1 MRAGR
6 FNRRAIHF
14 TVCALLGASASSV
27 LGQTGRPAPA
37 SPQPARADDV
47 PPAAPQNGRPQAEP
61 PARNGVGDGNPSQ
74 YRRPAPEG
82 KVILAFDNVPVEE
95 TIPFVVETTGKVVM
109 PVKLNTL
116 RAQTI
121 TLINDNPIP
130 RSQAL
135 DLLFAAFRLNDIGVV
150 EREDRIIIGSITD
163 IVSTG
168 IEMPVLGPDDDV
180 MYRQDLGNFVVK
192 VFRLE
197 RATAEAIGEQLE
209 EKLPDY
215 ASLTVDTNSNQIVV
229 TGDIGLLQHL
239 QRLINE
245 LDKTFIKVK
254 TKTYRLKYADAS
266 EIADNILELFEEDAS
281 QASAARSAR
290 TTAARRTAR
299 TRAATAQTTQTTG
312 QPGPIAELRLT
323 VNTQQNTVTMQADPN
338 VIDEVDRLIYEFW
351 DLPRPEGTSKLY
363 VLRYSDPIKV
373 RDMLQELLQG
383 GSGAR
388 TTTTRGGGAGGRT
401 GVDEAISGVYKM
413 EAFPDSN
420 SLLVLS
426 KTEETFSFLDS
437 IVDSIDQPTTVGLP
451 IIIELKHAQAVSLAD
466 EMNVLLSEAGS
477 SMTLARPDAGLSAEG
492 MTGGDSGGSGSSTGG
507 AAATGRGT
515 EEGGEIRFP
524 WQSGRQREDQ
534 SPETPL
540 IGKTRIVPIIR
551 QNALAVLA
559 PPQYQEHVREIIQ
572 YLDRPGRQVMISAI
586 LAEVELNDDF
596 ALGVRVSRE
605 GIPLTNIDNSVGG
618 SILGSGTENDFLD
631 SIFDVST
638 LDVDFNANFVIQAL
652 AQETNVRILQEPRVF
667 TADNQEAVFFDG
679 QDVPFVTDSFTNNV
693 GGLTQGFEY
702 RQVGVVLN
710 VRPRITAER
719 DVDMEIYLELSSIV
733 PGQTL
738 FGGAIVD
745 RRSTTTQIVVK
756 NSQTI
761 VLSGILRDTENEIER
776 KVPLLGDIPLV
787 GELFKSRETAKV
799 TAELV
804 AFITPTVVNN
814 PDENDVN
821 FNADERSRL
830 QQLLQPMSEYRDDR
844 REQWRQ
850 RIIDMP
856 EGAPNLLDDEPQ
868 VLNEPG
874 SGSGLD

>member
-1 MRAGR
+1 VRAGR
-6 FNRRAIHF
+6 INRRAIHF

-312 QPGPIAELRLT
+312 QPGPIAELR
-323 VNTQQNTVTMQADPN
+323 
-338 VIDEVDRLIYEFW
+338 IYEFW

-572 YLDRPGRQVMISAI
+572 YLDRPGR
-586 LAEVELNDDF
+586 
-596 ALGVRVSRE
+596 RVSRE